1 MEQAEQTREEGMTR
15 QRLSPQSKAGSKT
28 SNDAA
33 VLQFLSLRLRFLSF
47 QSPEHDPVNRCF
59 RLNLALIPRSF
70 LVYISQRLN
79 ISFREF
85 AQLKHMFSLS
95 IIVDWLSS
103 KEFHWQILMSRWCFI
118 KVDLKAN
125 LLPPLTTLV
134 GSPRL
139 EEGWHKMSAEY
150 RPLVTGTIVGK
161 KSWDPESKP
170 LLAKIRKVEAR
181 LGKFIQNIRKVGGEA

>member
-1 MEQAEQTREEGMTR
+1 MTR

-33 VLQFLSLRLRFLSF
+33 VCAFLSLRFRFLSF

-85 AQLKHMFSLS
+85 AQLKHIFSLS
-95 IIVDWLSS
+95 IIVDWFSS
-103 KEFHWQILMSRWCFI
+103 KEFHWQILMSRWSFI

-150 RPLVTGTIVGK
+150 RLLLVTGTIVGK
-161 KSWDPESKP
+161 KWDLRIQNPSPFWPK
-170 LLAKIRKVEAR
+170 
-181 LGKFIQNIRKVGGEA
+181 LGKLRQEIGNVIQNIRKVGGVA